1 MNNNNVNPQDMDD
14 IVQAALGELLNLAGG
29 VAELQTTDA
38 AAEEIYV
45 MCDIIAEYYGI
56 ERATVVTTEN
66 SDGSFTTHFEAPEHT
81 TSPVKPTRTNSGL
94 GHIRTSGKPK
104 LRVKDKDTPVDDIE
118 PVDPEDDY
126 T

>member
-1 MNNNNVNPQDMDD
+1 MNNNNVDPQDMDD

-29 VAELQTTDA
+29 VAELQTTDE

-56 ERATVVTTEN
+56 ERAIAVTTEN
-66 SDGSFTTHFEAPEHT
+66 SDGSFTTHFEGPDTPTPAR
-81 TSPVKPTRTNSGL
+81 TSSIP
-94 GHIRTSGKPK
+94 GHIRTLGKPK
-104 LRVKDKDTPVDDIE
+104 LRVKDKDSPVDDIE
-118 PVDPEDDY
+118 PVDPEDDH